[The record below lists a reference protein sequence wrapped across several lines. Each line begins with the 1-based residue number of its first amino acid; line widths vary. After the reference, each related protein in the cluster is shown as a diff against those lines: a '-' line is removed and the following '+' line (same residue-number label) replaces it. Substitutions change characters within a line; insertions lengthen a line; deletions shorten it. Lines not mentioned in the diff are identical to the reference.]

1 MSDHLPIK
9 SVESG
14 FTLIEVLIAIAI
26 FSIGLMAMGALQSS
40 SLMQTGDIGRK
51 TEAWSILEEQAELI
65 KSVPFYTNV
74 ATKSVSSELDSSNDH
89 SLSKRD
95 GRYDVHWR
103 VIDNQPIGQV
113 DVPGDVL
120 LSGVPAGTYTV
131 SKTIVVAVTRAGGDM
146 DNDALA
152 RVEFVKTW
160 AADGI

>member
-1 MSDHLPIK
+1 MSDHLPIR

-65 KSVPFYTNV
+65 KSVPFYTDID
-74 ATKSVSSELDSSNDH
+74 TKSVSSELDSGDH

-131 SKTIVVAVTRAGGDM
+131 SKIIAVAVTRAGGDM